1 MLPVFFGSLTGSG
14 LVMGFFSGVTTVLA
28 QQPED
33 VEQWL
38 AAQPLQRLWKRLKR
52 PPRLQLLLQLVL
64 Q

>member
-1 MLPVFFGSLTGSG
+1 
-14 LVMGFFSGVTTVLA
+14 MGFFSGVTTVLA